1 MPSPLPVCIC
11 SRCGYTKIDVM
22 FDTLFSTADSPINTS
37 TDDKVNEVK
46 AELLELENNDNERK
60 KNGISEARENYKFDV
75 SSSFVCVTR
84 RVDILYY
91 GIFCFCFKMSTQFT
105 IHKMQR
111 GLIRM
116 TNGLKYI

>member
-1 MPSPLPVCIC
+1 
-11 SRCGYTKIDVM
+11 M

-91 GIFCFCFKMSTQFT
+91 GIFVS
-105 IHKMQR
+105 
-111 GLIRM
+111 L
-116 TNGLKYI
+116 LKWVLNFFSLLVFLY